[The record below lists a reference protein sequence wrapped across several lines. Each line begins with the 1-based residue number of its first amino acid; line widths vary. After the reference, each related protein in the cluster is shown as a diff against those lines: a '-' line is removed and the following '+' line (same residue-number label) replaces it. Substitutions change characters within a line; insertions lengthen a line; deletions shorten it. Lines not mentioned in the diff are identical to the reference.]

1 MPDKIL
7 TLSCRTKVSNKQ
19 VKKKNQLSLIAD
31 TFKIWFICS
40 LILSVGVKNS
50 QRAFSLFFISF
61 ISTINLKSVFPSL
74 HQQTDKF
81 SIINWQLP
89 SGSSDSKEST
99 CNVGDLDQEDPP
111 EKEMATHSS
120 ILAGESNGQRI
131 LVGYSPSGR
140 TKSGKTVHWTIHFIS
155 SAF

>member
-19 VKKKNQLSLIAD
+19 VKKNQLSLIAD

-40 LILSVGVKNS
+40 LILTVGVKNS

-81 SIINWQLP
+81 SIIN
-89 SGSSDSKEST
+89 
-99 CNVGDLDQEDPP
+99 
-111 EKEMATHSS
+111 
-120 ILAGESNGQRI
+120 
-131 LVGYSPSGR
+131 
-140 TKSGKTVHWTIHFIS
+140 
-155 SAF
+155 